1 MDRNALNTLMVI
13 TVGLIVLVVLI
24 VEPILWLTKLFLMFL
39 GWWKHDADAPE
50 PWKTA
55 QAIDED
61 DLDEDEEEL

>member
-13 TVGLIVLVVLI
+13 TVGLIVLAVLFI
-24 VEPILWLTKLFLMFL
+24 EPILWIVKISSFLR
-39 GWWKHDADAPE
+39 GRWNHDADAPE

-61 DLDEDEEEL
+61 DPVEEDEEL